1 MGSLDKA
8 CIAGFLCRLC
18 SEMHRTVI
26 HIYGDKG
33 RSLGLAQKIND
44 YLPVTVSISKSCSLH
59 QLHLWS
65 YWFVTWKITPTD
77 PLPKTIC
84 ESCMGRV
91 EQHHDLMV
99 KMTKS
104 RVHFAQLRQVR
115 MQLHRYS
122 QSTNSQNESSS
133 VEVNNRVPTNEV
145 NSRRRTSQS
154 YNNDNQISDAAD
166 VSSNDSDENI

>member
-44 YLPVTVSISKSCSLH
+44 YLPVT
-59 QLHLWS
+59 
-65 YWFVTWKITPTD
+65 ITPTD

-91 EQHHDLMV
+91 EQHHDLMI
-99 KMTKS
+99 KMSKS
-104 RVHFAQLRQVR
+104 RVHFTQLRQVR
-115 MQLHRYS
+115 MH
-122 QSTNSQNESSS
+122 
-133 VEVNNRVPTNEV
+133 
-145 NSRRRTSQS
+145 
-154 YNNDNQISDAAD
+154 IH
-166 VSSNDSDENI
+166 

>member
-44 YLPVTVSISKSCSLH
+44 YLPVT
-59 QLHLWS
+59 
-65 YWFVTWKITPTD
+65 ITPTD

-122 QSTNSQNESSS
+122 QSTNSQSEASS
-133 VEVNNRVPTNEV
+133 VEISNRVPTNEV
-145 NSRRRTSQS
+145 RRTSQS
-154 YNNDNQISDAAD
+154 HNNDNQINDDDDDDA
-166 VSSNDSDENI
+166 SSNDSDENI